1 MNSNCLANLDPRLI
15 NDHGM
20 SDWQDEALISWIS
33 RNPSRACEAFTIL
46 AHRHHPKILRR
57 CAFRLGNQHDAEDAT
72 QDILLRV
79 QARLEQFEG
88 RSKFTTWLNTVCDN
102 YCNTF
107 LLRRSKYVYNAQLD
121 ELLETLEQDV
131 SPDPYKALSDAEIV
145 DRVMSK
151 LSPNDREIINLRFY
165 HDSSLEDISRTLSI
179 KLSATKARLYRSI
192 DRFKQLYTQLDGSQA
207 CVEIV

>member
-1 MNSNCLANLDPRLI
+1 MKSNCLPSLDTRLVT
-15 NDHGM
+15 DHGM
-20 SDWQDEALISWIS
+20 SCWQDEALISWIS
-33 RNPSRACEAFTIL
+33 RNPFRACEAFTIL

-57 CAFRLGNQHDAEDAT
+57 CTFRLGNVHDAEDAT
-72 QDILLRV
+72 QDILMRV
-79 QARLEQFEG
+79 QARLGQFEG

-102 YCNTF
+102 YCNTY
-107 LLRRSKYVYNAQLD
+107 LVRRSKYVYNARMD

-131 SPDPYKALSDAEIV
+131 SPDPYMALSDAEII
-145 DRVMSK
+145 DRVISK

-165 HDSSLEDISRTLSI
+165 HDSSLEDISHTLSI

-207 CVEIV
+207 CVDTA